1 MRRFDKKTN
10 ITKANILAEQR
21 HITEGIS
28 QRDIQI
34 LIDAQNSIRD
44 IQYDSIFA
52 GKLSLEEMKILTAAG
67 DICKTLETRLMN
79 GTKI

>member
-10 ITKANILAEQR
+10 ITNANVLAEQR
-21 HITEGIS
+21 YINEGVS
-28 QRDIQI
+28 QRDIQV
-34 LIDAQNSIRD
+34 LIDAQHSIRD

-67 DICKTLETRLMN
+67 DICKGLEAKLVH
-79 GTKI
+79 